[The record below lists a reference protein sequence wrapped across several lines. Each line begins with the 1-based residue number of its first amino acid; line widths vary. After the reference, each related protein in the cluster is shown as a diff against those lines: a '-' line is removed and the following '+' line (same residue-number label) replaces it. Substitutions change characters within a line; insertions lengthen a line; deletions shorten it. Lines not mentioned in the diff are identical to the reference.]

1 VSLNLRFSLFF
12 SVVIFSIVQWI
23 VADCVVLFEFCFLF
37 LGFQLSY
44 VFIIFE
50 HLNF

>member
-1 VSLNLRFSLFF
+1 MSLNLRFSLFF

-23 VADCVVLFEFCFLF
+23 VADCVVFFFF